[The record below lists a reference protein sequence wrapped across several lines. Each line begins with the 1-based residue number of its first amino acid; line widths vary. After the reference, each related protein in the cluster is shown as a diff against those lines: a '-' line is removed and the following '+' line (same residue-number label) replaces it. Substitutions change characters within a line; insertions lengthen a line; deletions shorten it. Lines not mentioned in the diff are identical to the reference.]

1 MARTFALDA
10 VPVRDLPLGV
20 LLVPT
25 LRFDVWMFQLVVII
39 SEDVF

>member
-1 MARTFALDA
+1 MPRTFALDA
-10 VPVRDLPLGV
+10 VPVRNLPLCV

-25 LRFDVWMFQLVVII
+25 LRFDVWVFQLVVVI

>member
-10 VPVRDLPLGV
+10 VPVCNLPLSV

-25 LRFDVWMFQLVVII
+25 LRFDVWMFQLVMVI